1 MLIIGLTGSI
11 AMGKSTVA
19 DLIAQHDVPIISADD
34 IVHELYRGKAIPLIE
49 AIFPGCTN
57 ETEVDRQKL
66 MQSLNNDKAGFK
78 KLESIIHPLVRQ
90 EEWAFIKAQKQ
101 AKTKLVIIE
110 IPLLYETG
118 ADKLMDA
125 VILVSASKES
135 QKQRALDRPN
145 MTEEKFE
152 ALLAK
157 QMPDAQ
163 KRAKADFIIDT
174 DKTLEETATDIEAV
188 INEITANIR
197 ADTTDN
203 AYIIWENLQT

>member
-19 DLIAQHDVPIISADD
+19 NLIAQHNVPIISADD

-49 AIFPGCTN
+49 ATFPGCTN

-78 KLESIIHPLVRQ
+78 KLESIIHPLVRR
-90 EEWAFIKAQKQ
+90 EEWLFIKTQKQ

-125 VILVSASKES
+125 VILVSASGET
-135 QKQRALDRPN
+135 QKQRALDRPT

-157 QMPDAQ
+157 QMPDTE
-163 KRAKADFIIDT
+163 KRAKADFIINT
-174 DKTLEETATDIEAV
+174 DKTLEETASDVEAV
-188 INEITANIR
+188 INQINE
-197 ADTTDN
+197 DTTAK
-203 AYIIWENLQT
+203 AYKIWENLQT